1 MNKMM
6 HEQDKVKIHAHTHRG
21 MPCFSPGIC
30 DCCFLER
37 KGISPKCLTEP
48 CSPLAKAKQH
58 LTSDEISEKEL
69 RSGAKGEVF
78 CDIVK
83 AFSNCS
89 VWGQIA

>member
-1 MNKMM
+1 MQPAMNKTM

-58 LTSDEISEKEL
+58 LTSDEITDKEH
-69 RSGAKGEVF
+69 KGEVF

-83 AFSNCS
+83 AFNNCS
-89 VWGQIA
+89 VWGQIT